1 MSKPL
6 TIVAILQALPGFEND
21 VANTLKDCISPTLA
35 EAGCLQYDL
44 HTDNNK
50 PGLFLFFENWST
62 RDHWLVH
69 MESDHL
75 AAMKKATEGK
85 MQAPVI
91 HEMEK
96 VGS

>member
-1 MSKPL
+1 MSIPL
-6 TIVAILQALPGFEND
+6 TIVATIQALPGFEDD
-21 VANTLKDCISPTLA
+21 VAKALIDCIVPTLA

-50 PGLFLFFENWST
+50 PGLYLFFENWST
-62 RDHWLVH
+62 REEWLVH

-85 MQAPVI
+85 MEAPVI
-91 HEMEK
+91 YEMEK
-96 VGS
+96 I

>member
-1 MSKPL
+1 MSIPL

-21 VANTLKDCISPTLA
+21 VAKALKDCIAPTQA

-50 PGLFLFFENWST
+50 PGLFLFFENWAT
-62 RDHWLVH
+62 REEWLVH

-75 AAMKKATEGK
+75 AAMKIATEGK
-85 MQAPVI
+85 MEAPVI
-91 HEMEK
+91 YEMEK
-96 VGS
+96 VEG